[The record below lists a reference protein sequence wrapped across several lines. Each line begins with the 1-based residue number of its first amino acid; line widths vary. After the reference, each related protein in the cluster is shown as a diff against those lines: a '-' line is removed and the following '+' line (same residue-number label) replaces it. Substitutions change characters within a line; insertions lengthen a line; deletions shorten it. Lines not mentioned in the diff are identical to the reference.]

1 MSIDFPKIRS
11 GFSPARGLD
20 LLVPYALYIDG
31 LKSRPGLARINV
43 NTRTGVVTAR

>member
-1 MSIDFPKIRS
+1 MNINFSKIRS

-20 LLVPYALYIDG
+20 LMMPYELYIDG